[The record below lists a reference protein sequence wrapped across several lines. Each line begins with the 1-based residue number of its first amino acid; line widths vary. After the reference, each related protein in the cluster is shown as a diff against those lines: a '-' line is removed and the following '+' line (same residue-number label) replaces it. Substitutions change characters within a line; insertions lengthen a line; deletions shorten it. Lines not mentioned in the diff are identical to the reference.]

1 MSVCTLDHLKS
12 GHGNFLY
19 PASFLR
25 EKVCPHKRTKCVNIV
40 SYQNEMYIT
49 IFQFTVYK
57 ISFTIRYYNGKI
69 AVHFPLIYKK
79 NRSCI
84 TSKSGASN
92 IRDFRGI
99 IL

>member
-1 MSVCTLDHLKS
+1 MSVCTLDYLKS

-57 ISFTIRYYNGKI
+57 ISLHNTLLKRKNSGTLPFNIQEKSFLYYIKKWC
-69 AVHFPLIYKK
+69 FKYK
-79 NRSCI
+79 
-84 TSKSGASN
+84 G
-92 IRDFRGI
+92 F
-99 IL
+99 